1 MYTFAPDEKS
11 SPVMIYTPATLV
23 YGEMV
28 TKQDIRVSTWL
39 RTEGAPGYLHLLKPQ
54 IISLISSPPKV
65 LTYSEIYLPN
75 AQVVGY
81 HLTPPAHDPLDYD
94 ENEQNRI
101 MQPII
106 ILVGTFILTGNLRIS
121 PKVDLGTSFST
132 ARSAWMSVYDV
143 KVSNPLLLQMGEVRV
158 PMLVVRPGQV
168 SFALQSP

>member
-1 MYTFAPDEKS
+1 
-11 SPVMIYTPATLV
+11 
-23 YGEMV
+23 
-28 TKQDIRVSTWL
+28 
-39 RTEGAPGYLHLLKPQ
+39 
-54 IISLISSPPKV
+54 
-65 LTYSEIYLPN
+65 
-75 AQVVGY
+75 
-81 HLTPPAHDPLDYD
+81 
-94 ENEQNRI
+94 